1 MKVYAHRGA
10 SIDAPENTLAAFS
23 AALECGADGIE
34 LDCYRA
40 KDGRIV
46 VIHDDTLDRTTEARG
61 PVKEWTSVEL
71 RGVNAGNGEHVPTLN
86 EVLELAAGKLR
97 VNIEIKDPDAA
108 DGVLEAVSGVDDL
121 DWFIS
126 SGHWATLEDLH
137 RRAKAPVYPLTL
149 GDRRNA
155 EALARRYAEQMTPE
169 QAEKLHRLAL
179 DWTDALEFARR
190 LNAPGLSIYEQNL
203 TPEII
208 SSIHTAGMEAW
219 VWTINDP
226 VRALEIAAMGAD
238 AICTDAPAE
247 VLAARDAV
255 PPRTGAAV

>member
-23 AALECGADGIE
+23 AALEYGADGIE

-40 KDGRIV
+40 KDSRIV
-46 VIHDDTLDRTTEARG
+46 VIHDDTLDRTTDATG

-71 RGVNAGNGEHVPTLN
+71 RDVDAGSGEHVPTLD
-86 EVLELAAGKLR
+86 EVLALAAGKLR
-97 VNIEIKDPDAA
+97 VNIELKDPDAA
-108 DGVLEAVSGVDDL
+108 DGVLEAVAGFDDL

-126 SGHWATLEDLH
+126 SGHWATLEDLYQ
-137 RRAKAPVYPLTL
+137 RAKAPVYPLTL
-149 GDRRNA
+149 GAPMNA
-155 EALARRYAEQMTPE
+155 EALAQRYADQTTPE
-169 QAEKLHRLAL
+169 QAEKLKRMTL
-179 DWTDALEFARR
+179 DWTDALELAKS
-190 LNAPGLSIYEQNL
+190 LNAPGLSIYEQNI

-208 SSIHTAGMEAW
+208 SSIHAAGMEAW

-226 VRALEIAAMGAD
+226 VRALEVADMGAD

-247 VLAARDAV
+247 VLAARDATS
-255 PPRTGAAV
+255 RWTGASV